1 MNTNSLLTALEDL
14 KLMLL
19 QAKGGFTVP
28 ERYEPTLDYVK
39 THIDVPA
46 ECGNTSVVT
55 RTEHSTSVGS
65 NTIDNPEEFIEF
77 ITSQQLKCR

>member
-39 THIDVPA
+39 THIDV
-46 ECGNTSVVT
+46 
-55 RTEHSTSVGS
+55 GS